1 MLSRRERFPKR
12 KLSLM
17 MVTKQKNHLYSERK
31 KGMNDVVMT
40 IITSGIIVII
50 DKICMRDIDS
60 NNK

>member
-1 MLSRRERFPKR
+1 
-12 KLSLM
+12 M
-17 MVTKQKNHLYSERK
+17 MMTKQKNHLYSERK

-40 IITSGIIVII
+40 IITCGIIVII